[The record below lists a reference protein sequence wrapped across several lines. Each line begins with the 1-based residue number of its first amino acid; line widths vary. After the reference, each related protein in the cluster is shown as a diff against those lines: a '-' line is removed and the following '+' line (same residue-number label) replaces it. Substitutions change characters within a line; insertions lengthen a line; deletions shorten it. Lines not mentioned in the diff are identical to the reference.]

1 MPIPPSH
8 VLIINF
14 LSFIQGEYTCDPP
27 VQLVESMLN
36 YIPSIE
42 KNISF
47 GIMTGDIPPH
57 EVWSTLPFMKT
68 ERIHDSAYAL
78 LHTHFDSKDKINTRL
93 YPAVGN
99 HEAAPTNNFPL
110 STSDIPLEQNRE
122 YLSLE
127 WLYTALSKH
136 WNGWI
141 ANDPDFYVQTTTG
154 SYATRP
160 VEGLKLISL
169 NTNFCY
175 TLNWWLYQKPM
186 EQVRQKE
193 KVIVMTTDQCK

>member
-1 MPIPPSH
+1 
-8 VLIINF
+8 
-14 LSFIQGEYTCDPP
+14 
-27 VQLVESMLN
+27 MLN

-110 STSDIPLEQNRE
+110 STSDIPSEQNRE

-127 WLYTALSKH
+127 WLYTALSKN

-175 TLNWWLYQKPM
+175 TLNWWLYQKPT
-186 EQVRQKE
+186 EQVRL
-193 KVIVMTTDQCK
+193 